1 MTVAEH
7 MGARFNAAR
16 AVIAARHLAA
26 QPFVA
31 TQAQAGTE

>member
-1 MTVAEH
+1 MTVSEH

-16 AVIAARHLAA
+16 HLTAV
-26 QPFVA
+26 PFVA